1 MKEEAS
7 DFLNV
12 PPLPDVVVSP
22 NAVDTT
28 EILDCLMSAGAH
40 DDILAA
46 D

>member
-1 MKEEAS
+1 MKDDAS

-28 EILDCLMSAGAH
+28 EVLVYFMSPGAH
-40 DDILAA
+40 DDIRAA